1 MHILNYSL
9 KDEYV
14 GSVMEIL
21 KDELRI
27 VFDTNIEPVE
37 RYEHFDRCGFNWC
50 FFTWRNTDPDVGGA

>member
-37 RYEHFDRCGFNWC
+37 RYEHFYRCGFNWC
-50 FFTWRNTDPDVGGA
+50 FFTYLQQEILI